1 MKWTFI
7 CCSILLGAASP
18 AGWLFGQET
27 QALPNTGQ
35 TITPTAPRNARY
47 ELLNPGLADFPQ
59 YNAGQA
65 ATTVISPDKKTLL
78 ILTSGYNRL
87 NDTTTGRRITA
98 DSNEYV
104 FVYDIST
111 KIPLKKQVLQVPN
124 TYYGMAMDPSG
135 ATFYVAGGVSDNI
148 HIFDLTAGVWAERAG
163 SPIALG
169 HTAGVGNGV
178 SPAAAGIAISADGKK
193 LVVANYYNDSLSVL
207 TNTDGSWGA
216 PVEQD
221 LRPGKIDPAN
231 ASGVPGGEYPFWVA
245 IKGDATAFVSSIRD
259 REVDVVDISGV
270 PTLTHRIKVP
280 GQPNKMTFSP
290 DQGKLYV
297 AEDQTDSV
305 GVVDTVTYADTEEIK
320 VGAPLG
326 LIPAGREKFTG
337 HNTNSVTVSPDGNT
351 LYATNG
357 NMNDVAVV
365 DLSNGTVK
373 GLIPTGWYPNS
384 VGLSADGSYIYV
396 ASFKTPTGANPGY
409 CYGGVVPALP
419 SAQCNGSNQY
429 DLQLIHAGFQSF
441 PTPNARQLAT
451 LTETVAANNHWSRQL
466 TAAEQAKIDF
476 LRGKIK
482 HVVLIIKE
490 NKTYDQ
496 ILGDLAQGNGDPD
509 LTEFGESITPNEHS
523 LANNFVTL
531 DNFFDRSEVSMDG
544 WPWTVDAEDLDVVEH
559 QTSVEY
565 AGRGLTYDSEGD
577 SRNVNVGLPT
587 LAQRLA
593 QNPSQV
599 NDPDVLPGTVDI
611 TAPDGPNGK
620 INKGHIW
627 DAALRAGKTVRNY
640 GMFVD
645 IDGAPEDRTP
655 FADHTVVAHPTN
667 EALMSRTDRYFRGFD
682 TAYPEFYREKEW
694 AREFAQYEAN
704 GELPNLILVRMGRD
718 HMGSF
723 SSSLDGTDTPETQV
737 ADNDYSVGLLVQTI
751 TKSKKYGKNT
761 LVFSIEDDA
770 QNGGD
775 HVDAHRSIAFVAGPY
790 VKQGKV
796 ISTPYNTVDMI
807 RTIVDILGAK
817 PFNLNVAVATPMTNV
832 FETSSADWTFIA
844 QPSSVLATTQL
855 PIDPVLFALLRPVR
869 PKRDSAYWA
878 DATKG
883 MDFTAED
890 RIDFN
895 LYNHILW
902 EGLMGG
908 KPYPTARTR
917 KDLRQNRSQMLQQF
931 AHQQSGQ
938 TNGAGGGL

>member
-1 MKWTFI
+1 MKWI
-7 CCSILLGAASP
+7 CVRCSIILSVALSAGA
-18 AGWLFGQET
+18 LYCQET

-35 TITPTAPRNARY
+35 TITPMAPSGARY
-47 ELLNPGLADFPQ
+47 EPLNPGLADFPE

-65 ATTVISPDKKTLL
+65 ATTVVSPDKKTLL

-87 NDTTTGRRITA
+87 NNTTTGQRITA
-98 DSNEYV
+98 DSNEYI
-104 FVYDIST
+104 FVYDISAT
-111 KIPLKKQVLQVPN
+111 VPLKKQVLQVPN
-124 TYYGMAMDPSG
+124 AYYGIAMDPSG
-135 ATFYVAGGVSDNI
+135 TTFYAAGGVSDDI
-148 HIFDLTAGVWAERAG
+148 HIFDLKAGTWAERAG

-178 SPAAAGIAISADGKK
+178 APAAAGIAISGDGKK
-193 LVVANYYNDSLSVL
+193 LVVANYYNDSISVL
-207 TNTDGSWGA
+207 TNTDGAWSA

-221 LRPGKIDPAN
+221 LRPGKIDPTN
-231 ASGVPGGEYPFWVA
+231 ASGIPGGEYPFWVS
-245 IKGDATAFVSSIRD
+245 IKGNATVFVSSIRD

-270 PTLTHRIKVP
+270 PTVTHRVKLP

-290 DQGKLYV
+290 DQSKLYV

-305 GVVDTVTYADTEEIK
+305 GVIDTVTYTEAADIK
-320 VGAPLG
+320 VGAPIG
-326 LIPAGREKFTG
+326 LIPADRAKFTG

-351 LYATNG
+351 LYASNG
-357 NMNDVAVV
+357 NMNDIAVV
-365 DLSNGTVK
+365 DLASGTVE

-384 VGLSADGSYIYV
+384 VSLSSDGGYMYV

-409 CYGGVVPALP
+409 CYGGVVPSLP
-419 SAQCNGSNQY
+419 AAQCSGSNQY

-441 PTPNARQLAT
+441 PTPKARQLAS
-451 LTETVAANNHWSRQL
+451 LTEAVAANNHWSRQL
-466 TAAEQAKIDF
+466 TAAEQSKLDF
-476 LRGKIK
+476 LRSKIK

-496 ILGDLAQGNGDPD
+496 ILGDLQQGNGDPD
-509 LTEFGESITPNEHS
+509 LTEFGKSITPNEHN

-565 AGRGLTYDSEGD
+565 AGRGLSYDSEGD
-577 SRNVNVGLPT
+577 NRNVDVGLPT

-599 NDPDVLPGTVDI
+599 NDPNVLPGTVDI
-611 TAPDGPNGK
+611 TAPDGPQGEV
-620 INKGHIW
+620 NKGHIW
-627 DAALRAGKTVRNY
+627 DAVLRAGKTVRNY

-667 EALMSRTDRYFRGFD
+667 DALMNRTDRYFRGFD
-682 TAYPEFYREKEW
+682 VAYPELYREKEW

-704 GELPNLILVRMGRD
+704 GQLPNLILVRMGRD

-723 SSSLDGTDTPETQV
+723 SSALDGTGTPEAEV

-751 TKSKKYGKNT
+751 AKSKVYSQDT

-775 HVDAHRSIAFVAGPY
+775 HVDAHRSIA
-790 VKQGKV
+790 
-796 ISTPYNTVDMI
+796 
-807 RTIVDILGAK
+807 
-817 PFNLNVAVATPMTNV
+817 
-832 FETSSADWTFIA
+832 
-844 QPSSVLATTQL
+844 
-855 PIDPVLFALLRPVR
+855 
-869 PKRDSAYWA
+869 
-878 DATKG
+878 
-883 MDFTAED
+883 
-890 RIDFN
+890 
-895 LYNHILW
+895 
-902 EGLMGG
+902 
-908 KPYPTARTR
+908 
-917 KDLRQNRSQMLQQF
+917 
-931 AHQQSGQ
+931 
-938 TNGAGGGL
+938 